1 MLVIEVFKHSSNDLN
16 LVRLFVVSKFI
27 GLYLL
32 FLSDLDLPEPA
43 VHSLFIP
50 VVEMERSSKLLSSSV
65 LSVFLPNSLPVWQTP
80 RWRVVRFCWRVGFSR
95 HFSCDHLCAFQRL
108 SVGYDTD
115 RNCVR
120 CFYHE

>member
-16 LVRLFVVSKFI
+16 LVRIFVVSKFI
-27 GLYLL
+27 GLYWL

-65 LSVFLPNSLPVWQTP
+65 ISVFFAKFIACLANSTMACSSFCG
-80 RWRVVRFCWRVGFSR
+80 RVVFLR
-95 HFSCDHLCAFQRL
+95 HFSCVHLCAFQRL
-108 SVGYDTD
+108 SVEYDTD

>member
-27 GLYLL
+27 ELYLL
-32 FLSDLDLPEPA
+32 FLSDLDLPKPA

-65 LSVFLPNSLPVWQTP
+65 VSFFFAKFIACLANSMMACSSFLLA
-80 RWRVVRFCWRVGFSR
+80 RRFSR
-95 HFSCDHLCAFQRL
+95 HFSCVCLCAFQRL
-108 SVGYDTD
+108 SVEYDTD
-115 RNCVR
+115 RKCVR

>member
-32 FLSDLDLPEPA
+32 FLFDLDLPEPA

-65 LSVFLPNSLPVWQTP
+65 LSVFFAEFIACLANSTMACSSFLLARGFFAPFFL
-80 RWRVVRFCWRVGFSR
+80 RSSLCFSASFCRVR
-95 HFSCDHLCAFQRL
+95 H
-108 SVGYDTD
+108 
-115 RNCVR
+115 
-120 CFYHE
+120 